1 MSKENDIDFDPNAP
15 VATDWTVPDF
25 SGAQPYTVNKRLSDY
40 HIPSCSLGEYIVDDS
55 NFVPMSEALKQ
66 LDRLPPASGSVLD
79 GYYDFPKGKDDG
91 RRVPA
96 LRDLHEYND
105 IAEISSVINEQ
116 VSEIRSK
123 AKKIQ
128 ENIESEKK
136 IQDSLKSI
144 DSSGVSDKE

>member
-1 MSKENDIDFDPNAP
+1 MSEEKDFEFDPNAP
-15 VATDWTVPDF
+15 VDTEWTVPDF
-25 SGAQPYTVNKRLSDY
+25 SGAQPYTVNKRIDDY
-40 HIPSCSLGEYIVDDS
+40 HIPSCALGKYIVDDS

-91 RRVPA
+91 RGVPA

-105 IAEISSVINEQ
+105 IAEISTVINER
-116 VSEIRSK
+116 VSDIRSK

-128 ENIESEKK
+128 ENIELEKK
-136 IQDSLKSI
+136 IQDSLKSL